1 MTFQQPLFNLFFQYM
16 LTEWDLWCSGFQEG
30 IRDKLRAIP
39 IELSVAI
46 QNAKRGKRQSS
57 LPQLTPILDS
67 AVPNKTITEVLSQLT
82 ARYVGNLMNSQYI
95 LSSTLIFIFRM

>member
-67 AVPNKTITEVLSQLT
+67 AVPNKTITEV
-82 ARYVGNLMNSQYI
+82 
-95 LSSTLIFIFRM
+95 